1 LVLELQGIYKM
12 DLQIWF
18 KDWLKSKNAVAG
30 TLHQVI
36 DDQTLKLVAFD
47 HIPEIVLAQIQEIT
61 KGKGM
66 AGQAFEQA
74 QEVYVCNLATDESGK
89 LRPNAKFVEGKGA
102 IAFPIWLPSPQQK
115 YELWGILGI
124 SLEKEV
130 EITQTLISTYSDE
143 ISIHIQSLLNAAISN
158 QKHHKIWSILGNS
171 QMLDGGAMFGNAPKA
186 LWNRWISADDQNR
199 IPLACRALLIQ
210 ETSGRLILCEAGIGA
225 FFDPQMKKRF
235 GVQEQEHILVQNLAK
250 LGISPDQIDV
260 IVLSHLHFDHAGGVL
275 SAYQENQPLSLIF
288 KNAHYVIG
296 KEAWDRA
303 MQPHERDRASFIPEL
318 CPLLEQTQKIELVEG
333 LKSKVLGDDYLFV
346 KSDGHTPGQLHLL
359 IKAKQPI
366 LFCGDLIPGTP
377 WVHLPITMGYDRFP
391 ERLIEE
397 KKELLSTLLKQQARL
412 FFTHDHHCAMAEFE
426 CQNSGKYAVT
436 QTWTELD
443 AFEVD

>member
-1 LVLELQGIYKM
+1 MINQTLSTINQNLSITSLQT
-12 DLQIWF
+12 WF
-18 KDWLKSKNAVAG
+18 KDWLSAKKAVAG
-30 TLHQVI
+30 TLHQVV
-36 DDQTLKLVAFD
+36 DDQTLRLVAFD
-47 HIPEIVLAQIQEIT
+47 HIPDIVLEQIQEIP

-74 QEVYVCNLATDESGK
+74 KEVYVCNLATDESGT

-102 IAFPIWLPSPQQK
+102 IAFPIWLPSPQNQ

-124 SLEKEV
+124 SLEKDV
-130 EITQTLISTYSDE
+130 EITQTLISDYSNE
-143 ISIHIQSLLNAAISN
+143 ISMHILSHQKQS
-158 QKHHKIWSILGNS
+158 KKIWSILGNS

-186 LWNRWISADDQNR
+186 LWSRWISADEQNR
-199 IPLACRALLIQ
+199 IALACRAMLIK
-210 ETSGRLILCEAGIGA
+210 EASGRLILCEAGIGA

-235 GVQEQEHILVQNLAK
+235 GVQEQSHILLQNLEK

-260 IVLSHLHFDHAGGVL
+260 VVLSHLHFDHAGGIL
-275 SAYQENQPLSLIF
+275 SAYQENQPLSLVF
-288 KNAHYVIG
+288 QNATYVIG
-296 KEAWDRA
+296 QEAWARA
-303 MQPHERDRASFIPEL
+303 IHPHERDRASFIPEL
-318 CPLLEQTQKIELVEG
+318 CPLLEKTQKLEFIG
-333 LKSKVLGDDYLFV
+333 NDLKSQVLGDDYLFM

-359 IKAKQPI
+359 VKGKQPI

-397 KKELLSTLLKQQARL
+397 KKELLSTLLKSQARL

-426 CQNSGKYAVT
+426 YQSSGKYAVT
-436 QTWTELD
+436 KTWAEID
-443 AFEVD
+443 AFEID